1 MSMMKDEQK
10 LRAAIEAL
18 SESAKVDLIIQLMA
32 QVAQL
37 TARVAELEARL
48 GMNSANSSKPPSS
61 DGYSKPNP
69 KSLREKSGRKPGGQ
83 KGHVGTNL
91 RQVSEPDAVE
101 VHSPES
107 CVCGCCLDGV
117 APDHVERRQVFE
129 LPEKLL
135 RVTEHRIVS
144 KQCPQCGRVIRAGAP
159 PETSGPVQYG
169 PRFRALLVYLRDYQL
184 LPYKRLTELC
194 RDLLGAGVC
203 KRTVETAEMQI
214 YDALAPFEE
223 AVRAQLLDEA
233 VLHADET
240 GMRVDGKLQWVHSL
254 SARALTLY
262 QAHPKRG
269 GEAIEANGI
278 IPAFKGVLVHD
289 CWGPYFPYGG
299 EYALCGAHLLR
310 ELLGVC
316 ENEGHGWAHELFV
329 LLEMVSKTTAAR
341 DATPLSP
348 ELVDWFERMYD
359 DTLARGKR
367 ELAPP
372 EKTPGKRGRA
382 KKSKSANL
390 HGRLETHRN
399 AVLRCLRDP
408 VVPFTNNLAE
418 RDIRM
423 VKLRQKTSGCAR
435 TFTGAET
442 FARIRSYISTSLK
455 QGKNLFKN
463 IVDAVAANPWIPQP
477 RTSMH

>member
-1 MSMMKDEQK
+1 
-10 LRAAIEAL
+10 
-18 SESAKVDLIIQLMA
+18 
-32 QVAQL
+32 
-37 TARVAELEARL
+37 
-48 GMNSANSSKPPSS
+48 
-61 DGYSKPNP
+61 
-69 KSLREKSGRKPGGQ
+69 
-83 KGHVGTNL
+83 
-91 RQVSEPDAVE
+91 
-101 VHSPES
+101 
-107 CVCGCCLDGV
+107 
-117 APDHVERRQVFE
+117 
-129 LPEKLL
+129 
-135 RVTEHRIVS
+135 
-144 KQCPQCGRVIRAGAP
+144 
-159 PETSGPVQYG
+159 
-169 PRFRALLVYLRDYQL
+169 
-184 LPYKRLTELC
+184 
-194 RDLLGAGVC
+194 LGAGVC

-316 ENEGHGWAHELFV
+316 ENEGHGWAHELSV

-348 ELVDWFERMYD
+348 ELVDWFEWMYD

-435 TFTGAET
+435 TFMGAET
-442 FARIRSYISTSLK
+442 FARVRSYISTSLK
-455 QGKNLFKN
+455 QGQNLFQN
-463 IVDAVAANPWIPQP
+463 IVEAVVANPWIPQP
-477 RTSMH
+477 RTSTH

>member
-1 MSMMKDEQK
+1 MEDEQK
-10 LRAAIEAL
+10 LRTIIEAL
-18 SESAKVDLIIQLMA
+18 SESAKVDLIVRLMA

-37 TARVAELEARL
+37 TARVTELEARL

-69 KSLREKSGRKPGGQ
+69 KSLREKSGLKPGGQ

-101 VHSPES
+101 VHWPAC

-117 APDHVERRQVFE
+117 AADHVERRQVFE
-129 LPEKLL
+129 LPDKLL
-135 RVTEHRIVS
+135 RVTEHRIVA
-144 KQCPQCGRVIRAGAP
+144 KKCPQCGRVTRAGAP
-159 PETSGPVQYG
+159 AETSGPVQYG

-194 RDLLGAGVC
+194 RDLFGAGVC
-203 KRTVETAEMQI
+203 KRTVETAGTQI

-223 AVRAQLLDEA
+223 AVRAQLLDED

-240 GMRVDGKLQWVHSL
+240 GMRVDGGLQWVHSL
-254 SARALTLY
+254 SAPGLTLY

-269 GEAIEANGI
+269 AEAIKANGI
-278 IPAFKGVLVHD
+278 IPAFQGVLVHD
-289 CWGPYFPYGG
+289 CWGPYFRYGG
-299 EYALCGAHLLR
+299 EHALCGAHLLR

-316 ENEGHGWAHELFV
+316 ENEGHGWAYELSV
-329 LLEMVSKTTAAR
+329 LLEMISKTSAAR
-341 DATPLSP
+341 DATPLSA

-359 DTLARGKR
+359 DTLARGKQ

-372 EKTPGKRGRA
+372 EETPGKRGRA

-390 HGRLETHRN
+390 HERLVTHRN

-435 TFTGAET
+435 TFTGAQT

-455 QGKNLFKN
+455 QGQNLFQN
-463 IVDAVAANPWIPQP
+463 IVDAAAAKPRIPQP
-477 RTSMH
+477 RTSTP